1 MQTTKYI
8 LKMYERKLLAILM
21 KQRILKLR
29 LEQELSKNWSYIR

>member
-8 LKMYERKLLAILM
+8 LKMYERKLLAILT